1 MLKKSSVK
9 NKFILAVLLASIIP
23 FSVGAWYIQKIITEQ
38 EEQSFRIH
46 SYEALS
52 RIHSI
57 INDGSIKPAN
67 KIISLLALDNKTLE
81 LANILKRQQIAKPDD
96 IDQQYYSHFTNYKK
110 LFPNIIGIGLGTEQ
124 GGYIEY
130 PSFFTEQGYDPRTR
144 PWYQG
149 ALQNPSQAYLN
160 DPYIMQTTGEMVISI
175 AHTIETNGKIA
186 GVLVTGWNINE
197 LQKEV
202 EELKLNLCGY
212 VILIN
217 QNDKIITSRRHTDWL
232 MKTPQE
238 IGVPELN
245 YLIDGELNK
254 VVIEGKHQLAFC
266 YTSVTS
272 GWKAIAIIE
281 EAELQKNVNK
291 VLIPVVLAYCVAIL
305 AILVSIFL
313 IAQMYVIR
321 PIKALSEE
329 AVAIAGNNLDARV
342 VINNN
347 DEFGMLA
354 TTFNEMAQKLK
365 MNFNKIH
372 TQNLV
377 LFKREKELQTL
388 VENAQD
394 IILRVDE
401 NRIITYLNAVFE
413 SYGSQPVRNL
423 IGQSIGAIRMPECF
437 LTAIEEIFFKKKMDY
452 GNTILDFEFTTSSQ
466 QVKNF
471 QAHLIPEFY
480 EHEYPETVL
489 AVIRDVTQQKQIEKQ
504 LARMDRLNVI
514 GEMAA
519 GLAHEI
525 RNPMT
530 TVRGF
535 LQMIGKKEPNSPY
548 ASFYTLM
555 IEELDRTN
563 AIITEFLSLAKNK
576 TVNLKASNLN
586 AILEA
591 IAPLIQAN
599 ANLSNMSLNL
609 KLQEI
614 PNVLIDDK
622 EIRQLILNL
631 VRNALD
637 AMTANGVVTI
647 STCHA
652 QDSVILTI
660 KDQGQGIEPKILE
673 NIGMP
678 FLTTRDSGTGL
689 GLAVCYSIAARH
701 NAKISVQ
708 TGPAGTEF
716 AIQFPVAKVTE

>member
-1 MLKKSSVK
+1 
-9 NKFILAVLLASIIP
+9 
-23 FSVGAWYIQKIITEQ
+23 
-38 EEQSFRIH
+38 
-46 SYEALS
+46 
-52 RIHSI
+52 
-57 INDGSIKPAN
+57 
-67 KIISLLALDNKTLE
+67 
-81 LANILKRQQIAKPDD
+81 
-96 IDQQYYSHFTNYKK
+96 
-110 LFPNIIGIGLGTEQ
+110 
-124 GGYIEY
+124 
-130 PSFFTEQGYDPRTR
+130 
-144 PWYQG
+144 
-149 ALQNPSQAYLN
+149 
-160 DPYIMQTTGEMVISI
+160 
-175 AHTIETNGKIA
+175 
-186 GVLVTGWNINE
+186 
-197 LQKEV
+197 
-202 EELKLNLCGY
+202 
-212 VILIN
+212 
-217 QNDKIITSRRHTDWL
+217 
-232 MKTPQE
+232 
-238 IGVPELN
+238 
-245 YLIDGELNK
+245 
-254 VVIEGKHQLAFC
+254 
-266 YTSVTS
+266 
-272 GWKAIAIIE
+272 
-281 EAELQKNVNK
+281 
-291 VLIPVVLAYCVAIL
+291 
-305 AILVSIFL
+305 
-313 IAQMYVIR
+313 
-321 PIKALSEE
+321 
-329 AVAIAGNNLDARV
+329 
-342 VINNN
+342 
-347 DEFGMLA
+347 
-354 TTFNEMAQKLK
+354 
-365 MNFNKIH
+365 
-372 TQNLV
+372 
-377 LFKREKELQTL
+377 
-388 VENAQD
+388 
-394 IILRVDE
+394 
-401 NRIITYLNAVFE
+401 
-413 SYGSQPVRNL
+413 
-423 IGQSIGAIRMPECF
+423 
-437 LTAIEEIFFKKKMDY
+437 
-452 GNTILDFEFTTSSQ
+452 
-466 QVKNF
+466 
-471 QAHLIPEFY
+471 
-480 EHEYPETVL
+480 
-489 AVIRDVTQQKQIEKQ
+489 
-504 LARMDRLNVI
+504 
-514 GEMAA
+514 MAA

-708 TGPAGTEF
+708 TGSAGTEF

>member
-1 MLKKSSVK
+1 MLRKSSVK

-23 FSVGAWYIQKIITEQ
+23 FSVGAWYIQKIITDQ
-38 EEQSFRIH
+38 EKQSFRIH

-57 INDGSIKPAN
+57 VNDGSIKPAN
-67 KIISLLALDNKTLE
+67 KIISLLAMDNKSIE
-81 LANILKRQQIAKPDD
+81 LANILQRQQIAKPDD

-130 PSFFTEQGYDPRTR
+130 PSFFTEPGYDPRTR

-149 ALQNPSQAYLN
+149 ALQNPGQAYLN
-160 DPYIMQTTGEMVISI
+160 DPYVMQTTGEMVISI
-175 AHTIETNGKIA
+175 AHTIETNGQIA

-202 EELKLNLCGY
+202 EELKLSLSGY

-217 QNDKIITSRRHTDWL
+217 QNDKIITSHKHPGWL

-238 IGVPELN
+238 TGVPELDH
-245 YLIDGELNK
+245 LIDGELNQ
-254 VVIEGKHQLAFC
+254 IIIDGKPQLAFC

-272 GWKAIAIIE
+272 GWRAIAIIE

-313 IAQMYVIR
+313 IAQIYVIR
-321 PIKALSEE
+321 PIKALSAE

-394 IILRVDE
+394 IILRVDK

-413 SYGSQPVRNL
+413 SYAAQPAKNL
-423 IGQSIGAIRMPECF
+423 IGQPLGTTRMPECF
-437 LTAIEEIFFKKKMDY
+437 LTAVEEIFAKERSDY

-548 ASFYTLM
+548 AAFYTLM

-586 AILEA
+586 AVIEA
-591 IAPLIQAN
+591 LAPLIQAN
-599 ANLSNMSLNL
+599 ANLSNMSLHL
-609 KLQEI
+609 ELQEI

-637 AMTANGVVTI
+637 AMTANGIVTI
-647 STCHA
+647 RTCTA
-652 QDSVILTI
+652 PNSVVLTI
-660 KDQGQGIEPKILE
+660 QDQGQGIAPRILE

-716 AIQFPVAKVTE
+716 AIQFPVPAND